1 MFACLLKLR
10 QRRAPKGAPVEPGE
24 GLGRPCAGAGKGG
37 AARRRRLG
45 VHCEHPARAPAAEGG
60 RNGLRQGGKEAPPNH
75 KRRKPA
81 GGRSLRLGEEG
92 AAAAAGTKRRGKRTA
107 PASGAIGPR
116 PAGLA
121 SSLAA

>member
-1 MFACLLKLR
+1 MFAYLLKLR
-10 QRRAPKGAPVEPGE
+10 RRRASKGAAVEPGE

-37 AARRRRLG
+37 AARRRRSGARG
-45 VHCEHPARAPAAEGG
+45 VDPARAPAAEGG
-60 RNGLRQGGKEAPPNH
+60 RNGLWKGGKEAPPNH

-92 AAAAAGTKRRGKRTA
+92 AALAAGTKRRGKRKA